1 MFWINNKLF
10 WKTALLKYVHTTLF
24 YFTTPNSLPVTN
36 EMLQPIMGNL
46 TIEEAIETKKLYIVD
61 LANLAD
67 LPCKVEELKNT
78 VKIV

>member
-1 MFWINNKLF
+1 
-10 WKTALLKYVHTTLF
+10 
-24 YFTTPNSLPVTN
+24 
-36 EMLQPIMGNL
+36 MLQPIMGNL

-67 LPCKVEELKNT
+67 LPCKVEEMKNT